1 MKTLFKIASVVIC
14 LSILTSSVYA
24 QKSKKAFQGTVT
36 FAITYPGSTL
46 DAATKAQLPTEQL
59 VKINGCNSKTE
70 ETSGPVTQTS
80 ITNGTNKT
88 AIILIDYMGTKYAL
102 KQTEKDITDA
112 LAKLPTPTVSI
123 TQETKTIATYLC
135 KKAILTTTE
144 EDGTI
149 SNDTIFYTEDLGCA
163 DYNFS
168 TPYNGIPGVILE
180 YSQFVEQIN
189 GTMKYTATLVKK
201 GKVADT
207 EFLIPSDFQ
216 EVTLEELKKAF
227 GG

>member
-1 MKTLFKIASVVIC
+1 MKTFIKIASVVIC
-14 LSILTSSVYA
+14 LSVLNSSVYA
-24 QKSKKAFQGTVT
+24 QKPKKAFQGTVT
-36 FAITYPGSTL
+36 FAITYPGNTM
-46 DAATKAQLPTEQL
+46 DAATKAKLPTEQI
-59 VKINGCNSKTE
+59 VKINGCKSKTE

-80 ITNGTNKT
+80 ITNGVTKT

-102 KQTEKDITDA
+102 KQSEKDITDA
-112 LAKLPTPTVSI
+112 LAKLPTPVI
-123 TQETKTIATYLC
+123 NFTQETKTIATYIC

-144 EDGTI
+144 EDGTV

-168 TPYNGIPGVILE
+168 TPYKGIPGVILE

-189 GTMKYTATLVKK
+189 GTMMYTATLIKK
-201 GKVADT
+201 GKIAET